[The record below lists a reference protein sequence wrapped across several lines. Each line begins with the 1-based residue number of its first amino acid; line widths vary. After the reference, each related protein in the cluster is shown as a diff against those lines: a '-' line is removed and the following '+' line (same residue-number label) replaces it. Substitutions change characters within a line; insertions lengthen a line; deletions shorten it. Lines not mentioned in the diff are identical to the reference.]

1 MANQIVEIEGIQ
13 ETLKLLNDIDP
24 KYRRLVT
31 KQIKGA
37 GQVILSEARQKV
49 ASYDNSKGN
58 GAPLSGMVR
67 GNLIRGRETSWRTDA
82 VQKGFKIKTGV
93 RGSKER
99 YVNFTRTDDRG
110 SSYTEQVVYG
120 AKPYRL
126 MTVQSADAAG
136 VIYDHAGAKTS
147 GKFVTNLESQS
158 DVGGQPRVIDV
169 AVDKN
174 RPAVQAEVLD
184 VVKQVEKIT
193 NTKLKVR

>member
-1 MANQIVEIEGIQ
+1 VANGVVEIKGIQ

-24 KYRRLVT
+24 KYRRQVT
-31 KQIKGA
+31 KQIQRA
-37 GQVILSEARQKV
+37 GEVILNEARQMV
-49 ASYDNSKGN
+49 AGYDNSKGN

-67 GNLIRGRETSWRTDA
+67 GNLIKGRETTWRTDA

-93 RGSKER
+93 RASKER
-99 YVNFTRTDDRG
+99 YVNFARTDDRG

-136 VIYDHAGAKTS
+136 VIYDHAGRNTS
-147 GKFVTNLESQS
+147 SQFVSNLNVQE
-158 DVGGQPRVIDV
+158 GGQPRVIDV

-174 RPAVQAEVLD
+174 RPAVQAQVLD
-184 VVKQVEKIT
+184 VVAQVMKRT
-193 NTKLKVR
+193 NQQLKVR

>member
-1 MANQIVEIEGIQ
+1 MAKTVLEIEGIQ
-13 ETLKLLNDIDP
+13 ETLKLLNEIDP
-24 KYRRLVT
+24 KYRRQVT

-37 GQVILSEARQKV
+37 GQVILSEARQMV

-67 GNLIRGRETSWRTDA
+67 GNLIRGRETSYRTDA

-136 VIYDHAGAKTS
+136 AIYDHAGRNTS
-147 GKFVTNLESQS
+147 SQFVSNLNME
-158 DVGGQPRVIDV
+158 VGQQPRVIDI
-169 AVDKN
+169 AVENNK
-174 RPAVQAEVLD
+174 PTVQAEVLD
-184 VVKQVEKIT
+184 VIKQVEKIT
-193 NTKLKVR
+193 NRQLKVR

>member
-1 MANQIVEIEGIQ
+1 VAANVLEIKGIQ
-13 ETLKLLNDIDP
+13 ETLKLLNEIDP
-24 KYRRLVT
+24 KYRRQVT
-31 KQIKGA
+31 KQIQRA
-37 GQVILSEARQKV
+37 GEVILSEARQMV

-67 GNLIRGRETSWRTDA
+67 GNLIRGRETSYRTDA

-110 SSYTEQVVYG
+110 SSFTQQVVYG

-126 MTVQSADAAG
+126 MTVQSLDAAG
-136 VIYDHAGAKTS
+136 AIYDHAGRNTS
-147 GKFVTNLESQS
+147 SQFVSNLNVE
-158 DVGGQPRVIDV
+158 VGQQPRVIDV

-174 RPAVQAEVLD
+174 RPAVQAEVLS
-184 VVKQVEKIT
+184 VIT
-193 NTKLKVR
+193 EVMKRTNRQLKVR

>member
-1 MANQIVEIEGIQ
+1 MAANVLEIKGIQ
-13 ETLKLLNDIDP
+13 ETLKLLNEIDP
-24 KYRRLVT
+24 KYRRQVT
-31 KQIKGA
+31 KQIQRA
-37 GQVILSEARQKV
+37 GEVILSEARQMV
-49 ASYDNSKGN
+49 ASYDNSKNN

-67 GNLIRGRETSWRTDA
+67 GNLIRGRETSYRTDA

-110 SSYTEQVVYG
+110 SSFTQQVVYG

-126 MTVQSADAAG
+126 MTVQSLDAAG
-136 VIYDHAGAKTS
+136 AIYDHAGRNTS
-147 GKFVTNLESQS
+147 SQFVSNLNIE
-158 DVGGQPRVIDV
+158 VGQQPRVIDV

-184 VVKQVEKIT
+184 VIT
-193 NTKLKVR
+193 EVMKRTNRQLKVR

>member
-1 MANQIVEIEGIQ
+1 MANSVVEIEGIQ

-24 KYRRLVT
+24 KFRRLVT

-37 GQVILSEARQKV
+37 GEVILSEARQMV

-67 GNLIRGRETSWRTDA
+67 GNLIKGRETTWRTDA

-93 RGSKER
+93 RASKER

-120 AKPYRL
+120 SKPYRL

-136 VIYDHAGAKTS
+136 AIYDHAGANTS
-147 GKFVTNLESQS
+147 SDFVSNLNVE
-158 DVGGQPRVIDV
+158 VGGQPRVIDI
-169 AVDKN
+169 AVEKN
-174 RPAVQAEVLD
+174 KPTVQAEVLD

-193 NTKLKVR
+193 NTQLKVR

>member
-1 MANQIVEIEGIQ
+1 MANGVVEIKGIQ

-24 KYRRLVT
+24 KYRRQVT

-37 GQVILSEARQKV
+37 GEVILNEARQMV

-67 GNLIRGRETSWRTDA
+67 GNLIKGRETTWRTDA

-93 RGSKER
+93 RASKER

-110 SSYTEQVVYG
+110 SQYTEQVVYG

-126 MTVQSADAAG
+126 MTVQSADPAG
-136 VIYDHAGAKTS
+136 VIYDHAGRNTS
-147 GKFVTNLESQS
+147 SQFVSNLNVQE
-158 DVGGQPRVIDV
+158 GGQPRVIDV

-174 RPAVQAEVLD
+174 RPAVQAEVLS
-184 VVKQVEKIT
+184 VVTEVMKRT
-193 NTKLKVR
+193 NQQLKVR

>member
-1 MANQIVEIEGIQ
+1 MAKSVVEIEGIQ

-24 KYRRLVT
+24 KFRRLVT

-37 GQVILSEARQKV
+37 GEVILSEARQMV

-67 GNLIRGRETSWRTDA
+67 GNLIKGRETTWRTDA

-120 AKPYRL
+120 SKPYRL

-136 VIYDHAGAKTS
+136 AIYDHAGANTS
-147 GKFVTNLESQS
+147 SDFVSNLNVE
-158 DVGGQPRVIDV
+158 VGGQPRVIDV
-169 AVDKN
+169 AVEKN
-174 RPAVQAEVLD
+174 KPAVQAEVLD

-193 NTKLKVR
+193 NTQLKVR

>member
-1 MANQIVEIEGIQ
+1 VAQNVLEIKGIQ
-13 ETLKLLNDIDP
+13 ETLKLLNEIDP
-24 KYRRLVT
+24 KYRRQVT

-37 GQVILSEARQKV
+37 GQVILSEARQMV

-67 GNLIRGRETSWRTDA
+67 GNLIRGRETSYRTDA

-136 VIYDHAGAKTS
+136 AIYDHAGRNTS
-147 GKFVTNLESQS
+147 SQFVSNLNME
-158 DVGGQPRVIDV
+158 VGQQPRVIDI
-169 AVDKN
+169 AVENNK
-174 RPAVQAEVLD
+174 PTVQAEVLD
-184 VVKQVEKIT
+184 VIKQVEKIT
-193 NTKLKVR
+193 NRQLKVR

>member
-1 MANQIVEIEGIQ
+1 MAANVLEIKGIQ
-13 ETLKLLNDIDP
+13 ETLKLLNEIDP
-24 KYRRLVT
+24 KYRRQVT
-31 KQIKGA
+31 KQIQRA
-37 GQVILSEARQKV
+37 GEVILSEARQMV

-67 GNLIRGRETSWRTDA
+67 GNLIRGRETSYRTDA

-110 SSYTEQVVYG
+110 SSFTQQVVYG

-126 MTVQSADAAG
+126 MTVQSLDAAG
-136 VIYDHAGAKTS
+136 AIYDHAGRNTS
-147 GKFVTNLESQS
+147 SQFVSNLNIE
-158 DVGGQPRVIDV
+158 VGQQPRVIDV

-174 RPAVQAEVLD
+174 RPAVQAEVLS
-184 VVKQVEKIT
+184 VIT
-193 NTKLKVR
+193 EVMKRTNRQLKVR

>member
-1 MANQIVEIEGIQ
+1 VAKTVLEIEGIQ
-13 ETLKLLNDIDP
+13 ETLKLLNEIDP
-24 KYRRLVT
+24 KYRRQVT

-37 GQVILSEARQKV
+37 GQVILSEARQMV

-67 GNLIRGRETSWRTDA
+67 GNLIRGRETSYRTDA

-110 SSYTEQVVYG
+110 SSFTQQVVYG

-126 MTVQSADAAG
+126 MTVQSLDAAG
-136 VIYDHAGAKTS
+136 AIYDHAGRNTS
-147 GKFVTNLESQS
+147 SQFVSNLNIE
-158 DVGGQPRVIDV
+158 VGQQPRVIDV

-174 RPAVQAEVLD
+174 RPAVQAEVLS
-184 VVKQVEKIT
+184 VIT
-193 NTKLKVR
+193 EVMKRTNRQLKVR